1 MKIKDILRTQAL
13 VIGFAATLSL
23 ASAAP
28 AQEITNTE
36 WPDAPGS
43 TTTVR
48 TAPQASAVN
57 SSAVNSNVPAVATQA
72 AIQPN
77 AAQQASVAQWPALQ
91 SWMLACLLVFFT
103 LVALYKSAAI
113 RRNDQNRT
121 SHRDSRE
128 VVLS

>member
-13 VIGFAATLSL
+13 VIGFAGMLSL
-23 ASAAP
+23 ASSAP

-43 TTTVR
+43 TSTLR
-48 TAPQASAVN
+48 TAPEALVVN

-77 AAQQASVAQWPALQ
+77 AAQQASLAQWPALQ
-91 SWMLACLLVFFT
+91 SWMVACLLVFFT
-103 LVALYKSAAI
+103 LLALYKSAAI
-113 RRNDQNRT
+113 RRKDQNMK

-128 VVLS
+128 VALS